1 MLKVVDLLK
10 MPSLGQSYIVAGHDG
25 MFNVVKKLEI
35 MEEPYPAVLEFLV
48 PYEFMLTNF
57 WSMKDNKE
65 GRLQLVRSMIEKRC
79 SGLGIMPGPHLN
91 DVIDP

>member
-1 MLKVVDLLK
+1 MDVPKNKLGLQGEEMLKVVDLLK

-65 GRLQLVRSMIEKRC
+65 GAC
-79 SGLGIMPGPHLN
+79 SWFAA
-91 DVIDP
+91 

>member
-10 MPSLGQSYIVAGHDG
+10 MPSFGQSYIVAGHDG
-25 MFNVVKKLEI
+25 MFNIVKKLEI

-48 PYEFMLTNF
+48 PYEFVLTNF
-57 WSMKDNKE
+57 WSMKSNKE
-65 GRLQLVRSMIEKRC
+65 GRLSLVKCMIEKRC

-91 DVIDP
+91 DGNH